1 MSFWTDRYPVESCR
15 PSLTT
20 NFPGADLAY
29 EICLRRN
36 RQVRLDGDKCRGY
49 SIPSSSDLGFFL
61 GSKSNWVDN
70 VIAESIGFCRQ
81 WGSINIFVIFQTS
94 VPMGSALDSNIG
106 RPLDLWPGIGQGYR
120 GPAIPSDDAVRIGL
134 VSESDFQTFIG
145 AHAGIRDQLSP
156 SVIAKEKTAIEAHK
170 STVGKME
177 ASDGARVSIGD
188 TLSEIGDGFAKAIGN
203 ISGKLI
209 GGIGSVLG
217 QGVASALGSLGP
229 VGVVVGV
236 GLIATYAYKKTR

>member
-1 MSFWTDRYPVESCR
+1 MKE
-15 PSLTT
+15 
-20 NFPGADLAY
+20 
-29 EICLRRN
+29 LR
-36 RQVRLDGDKCRGY
+36 
-49 SIPSSSDLGFFL
+49 
-61 GSKSNWVDN
+61 
-70 VIAESIGFCRQ
+70 VIARAVLG
-81 WGSINIFVIFQTS
+81 
-94 VPMGSALDSNIG
+94 DSEH
-106 RPLDLWPGIGQGYR
+106 
-120 GPAIPSDDAVRIGL
+120 AIEASGGCQRCGAV

-177 ASDGARVSIGD
+177 ASDGARVIIGD